1 MRRRYR
7 NRNWVQ
13 GMQSFYGNVAIKA
26 SNTDKVKAS
35 AAKPGHRWYSDQ
47 DLIRSLIT
55 PPPSPPL
62 GQVSGDLRSR
72 FLGEVELIS
81 GNNNN
86 QVTAAGLPTR
96 GKGHGAVL
104 LLLHALPNSTYWNST
119 QRSDGKVTS
128 RCYCKKRKKKNKL
141 VSVLS
146 WNGRSFFALLR
157 Q

>member
-13 GMQSFYGNVAIKA
+13 GMQSFYGNIAIKA
-26 SNTDKVKAS
+26 SNTDKVKAG

-55 PPPSPPL
+55 LPLPP
-62 GQVSGDLRSR
+62 GQVPGDLRPR

-104 LLLHALPNSTYWNST
+104 LLHALPNSTYWNST

-128 RCYCKKRKKKNKL
+128 RYYCKRKRKRKKISYL
-141 VSVLS
+141 FWVETGVLFCTS
-146 WNGRSFFALLR
+146 
-157 Q
+157 